1 MSEEDSTYYFEILV
15 SAEVEFTLELRAGW
29 NMVSLPISPDE
40 VLIASSI
47 LDGVEYYQLVTWSGS
62 GYVESSEFEAGRGYW
77 LLVLSDVNVTVSGQP
92 IDSLALSLSPG
103 WSMVGGTYEE
113 VQAADVFPD
122 YYQLVTWTGS
132 GYTAATSF
140 EQGRGYWALVLEET
154 QIHLP
159 EPEPEPT
166 VTISGTVTDA
176 DSGDPVGG
184 ATVTLDG
191 TSVTTESNGSYEITV
206 DKGSYTMTIS
216 REGYEDETFS
226 IPETEEETVTLNL
239 SLSVIPPQSTSVTLN
254 VLTRYG
260 SDITRTA
267 ELLFRETEY
276 WEEYNFV
283 DIRWIPITASLWVD
297 TIETRGDVDLAWGG
311 GPVWFDSLHKEGL
324 TSPLVSDEVS
334 VYVNQIPDMIGG
346 APSKRID
353 DGEVHWIGTAIS
365 SFGFTINT
373 NTLELEG
380 LPQPTKWIDLANET
394 YAVVLP
400 FPIIGTA
407 DPTRSTSNT
416 RMFEII
422 LQTYGWEEGWKLL
435 TLLGGNSIIYE
446 ASELVRDAAIRGDIG
461 AGTTIDFYGYT
472 AQLENPELCEYI
484 FPEDGTIVNADPIA
498 MINTSPNPEAA
509 QAFIAWILSPE
520 GQEPWL
526 DTTVNRLPI
535 NTQVFETEKGQG
547 RPDLEENYYK
557 SIDALKIE
565 FSDDLASSYEFA
577 MMNFFKYTLVTPETK
592 LKDAWYELATA
603 KLDGDITS
611 AEFKTLVDDLTNP
624 LLFEFTDPD
633 TGESVTFTEEYAISI
648 NSKLM
653 SDPEFKQNMVDTWMA
668 AAETR
673 YDIVKTLVAALTP

>member
-1 MSEEDSTYYFEILV
+1 
-15 SAEVEFTLELRAGW
+15 
-29 NMVSLPISPDE
+29 
-40 VLIASSI
+40 
-47 LDGVEYYQLVTWSGS
+47 
-62 GYVESSEFEAGRGYW
+62 
-77 LLVLSDVNVTVSGQP
+77 
-92 IDSLALSLSPG
+92 
-103 WSMVGGTYEE
+103 
-113 VQAADVFPD
+113 
-122 YYQLVTWTGS
+122 
-132 GYTAATSF
+132 
-140 EQGRGYWALVLEET
+140 
-154 QIHLP
+154 
-159 EPEPEPT
+159 
-166 VTISGTVTDA
+166 
-176 DSGDPVGG
+176 
-184 ATVTLDG
+184 
-191 TSVTTESNGSYEITV
+191 
-206 DKGSYTMTIS
+206 
-216 REGYEDETFS
+216 
-226 IPETEEETVTLNL
+226 
-239 SLSVIPPQSTSVTLN
+239 
-254 VLTRYG
+254 VLTRHG

-283 DIRWIPITASLWVD
+283 DIRWVPVTASLWID
-297 TIETRGDVDLAWGG
+297 TIERKEDTSSPIDLAWGG
-311 GPVWFDSLHKEGL
+311 GPVWFDILYREGQ
-324 TSPLVSDEVS
+324 TSPLVSDDVS
-334 VYVNQIPDMIGG
+334 VYINQIPDMMEG
-346 APSKRID
+346 APLKRID
-353 DGEVHWIGTAIS
+353 NGEVHWIGAAIS

-446 ASELVRDAAIRGDIG
+446 GSELVRDAAIRGDIG

-472 AQLENPELCEYI
+472 AQLQNPELCQYI

-526 DTTVNRLPI
+526 DLTVNRLPI
-535 NTQVFETEKGQG
+535 NTKVFETEKGQG
-547 RPDLEENYYK
+547 RPDLEEYYYK

-565 FSDDLASSYEFA
+565 FSDFIATSYEFT
-577 MMNFFKYTLVTPETK
+577 MMNFFKYTLVTPETQ

-611 AEFKTLVDDLTNP
+611 AEFKTLVDELTNP

-633 TGESVTFTEEYAISI
+633 TGETVTFTEDYAISI
-648 NSKLM
+648 NQKLM
-653 SDPEFKQNMVDTWMA
+653 YDPEFKQAIVDIW
-668 AAETR
+668 AETAIAR
-673 YDIVKTLVAALTP
+673 YRSVQDQVLSISP

>member
-1 MSEEDSTYYFEILV
+1 VDQEVILGIAVVVIIAVGGYYLMQKPETPPIEYTLSVDS
-15 SAEVEFTLELRAGW
+15 S
-29 NMVSLPISPDE
+29 PISG
-40 VLIASSI
+40 VTVTV
-47 LDGVEYYQLVTWSGS
+47 DGVEH
-62 GYVESSEFEAGRGYW
+62 ESPFTTE
-77 LLVLSDVNVTVSGQP
+77 
-92 IDSLALSLSPG
+92 
-103 WSMVGGTYEE
+103 
-113 VQAADVFPD
+113 
-122 YYQLVTWTGS
+122 
-132 GYTAATSF
+132 
-140 EQGRGYWALVLEET
+140 LEEGSYT
-154 QIHLP
+154 MVVPDELTVEGIDYWFTGWADGGANPQKTVTLTADTNLEAQYDEIETS
-159 EPEPEPT
+159 EPDPEPT
-166 VTISGTVTDA
+166 TQVTISGVVTDSE
-176 DSGDPVGG
+176 SGDPIVGASVSIDG
-184 ATVTLDG
+184 ETATTG
-191 TSVTTESNGSYEITV
+191 TDGSYEVTV
-206 DKGSYTMTIS
+206 DKGTYTMS
-216 REGYEDETFS
+216 VSYNGYEDETS
-226 IPETEEETVTLNL
+226 SVPETDEETLILDLALNA
-239 SLSVIPPQSTSVTLN
+239 IPSQPTGVTLN
-254 VLTRYG
+254 VLTRHG

-283 DIRWIPITASLWVD
+283 DIKWVPVTASLWID
-297 TIETRGDVDLAWGG
+297 TIDRKGDIDMAWGG
-311 GPVWFDSLHKEGL
+311 GPVWFDILYREGL

-334 VYVNQIPDMIGG
+334 VYLNQIPDMISG

-353 DGEVHWIGTAIS
+353 DGEVHWVGAAIS

-394 YAVVLP
+394 YSVVLP

-446 ASELVRDAAIRGDIG
+446 GSELVRDAAIRGDIG

-526 DTTVNRLPI
+526 DPTVNRLPI
-535 NTQVFETEKGQG
+535 NTQVFETERGQE

-565 FSDDLASSYEFA
+565 FSDDIASSYEFT
-577 MMNFFKYTLVTPETK
+577 MMNFFKYTLVTPETQ
-592 LKDAWYELATA
+592 LKDAWYELGRA
-603 KLDGDITS
+603 KLDGDLTS
-611 AEFKTLVDDLTNP
+611 AEFKTLVDELTNP

-633 TGESVTFTEEYAISI
+633 TGETVTFSEEYAISI
-648 NSKLM
+648 NQKLM
-653 SDPEFKQNMVDTWMA
+653 TDPEFKQAIVDLWT
-668 AAETR
+668 ETAIAR
-673 YDIVKTLVAALTP
+673 YSSVEDQVLSISP

>member
-1 MSEEDSTYYFEILV
+1 MDQKVILGIAVVVIIAVGGYYLMQKPETPPIEYTLSVDS
-15 SAEVEFTLELRAGW
+15 S
-29 NMVSLPISPDE
+29 PISG
-40 VLIASSI
+40 VTVTV
-47 LDGVEYYQLVTWSGS
+47 DGVEH
-62 GYVESSEFEAGRGYW
+62 ESPFTTE
-77 LLVLSDVNVTVSGQP
+77 
-92 IDSLALSLSPG
+92 
-103 WSMVGGTYEE
+103 
-113 VQAADVFPD
+113 
-122 YYQLVTWTGS
+122 
-132 GYTAATSF
+132 
-140 EQGRGYWALVLEET
+140 LEEGSYT
-154 QIHLP
+154 MVVPDELTVEGIDYWFTGWADGGANPQKTVTLTADTNLEAQYDEIETS
-159 EPEPEPT
+159 EPDPEPT
-166 VTISGTVTDA
+166 TQVTISGVVTDSE
-176 DSGDPVGG
+176 SGDPIVGASVSIDG
-184 ATVTLDG
+184 ETATTG
-191 TSVTTESNGSYEITV
+191 TDGSYEVTV
-206 DKGSYTMTIS
+206 DKGTYTMS
-216 REGYEDETFS
+216 VSYNGYEDETS
-226 IPETEEETVTLNL
+226 SVPETDEETLILDLALNA
-239 SLSVIPPQSTSVTLN
+239 IPSQPTGVTLN
-254 VLTRYG
+254 VLTRHG

-283 DIRWIPITASLWVD
+283 DIKWVPVTASLWID
-297 TIETRGDVDLAWGG
+297 TIDRKGDIDMAWGG
-311 GPVWFDSLHKEGL
+311 GPVWFDILYREGL

-334 VYVNQIPDMIGG
+334 VYLNQIPDMISG

-353 DGEVHWIGTAIS
+353 DGEVHWVGAAIS

-394 YAVVLP
+394 YSVVLP

-446 ASELVRDAAIRGDIG
+446 GSELVRDAAIRGDIG

-526 DTTVNRLPI
+526 DPTVNRLPI
-535 NTQVFETEKGQG
+535 NTQVFETERGQE

-565 FSDDLASSYEFA
+565 FSDDIASSYEFT
-577 MMNFFKYTLVTPETK
+577 MMNFFKYTLVTPETQ
-592 LKDAWYELATA
+592 LKDAWYELGRA
-603 KLDGDITS
+603 KLDGDLTS
-611 AEFKTLVDDLTNP
+611 AEFKTLVDELTNP

-633 TGESVTFTEEYAISI
+633 TGETVTFSEEYAISI
-648 NSKLM
+648 NQKLM
-653 SDPEFKQNMVDTWMA
+653 TDPEFKQAIVDLWT
-668 AAETR
+668 ETAIAR
-673 YDIVKTLVAALTP
+673 YSSVEDQVLSISP

>member
-1 MSEEDSTYYFEILV
+1 MDQKVILGIAVVVIIAVGGYFLMQTPETPLSEYTLSVDSSPV
-15 SAEVEFTLELRAGW
+15 SGVTVTVDGVDYESPFTTELEEGGYT
-29 NMVSLPISPDE
+29 VVVPDE
-40 VLIASSI
+40 ITVEDADYTFTGWADGGTDPEKTVDLSADTDLEAYYEEIVVQDTDPEPDPEPASQVI
-47 LDGVEYYQLVTWSGS
+47 
-62 GYVESSEFEAGRGYW
+62 
-77 LLVLSDVNVTVSGQP
+77 VSGE
-92 IDSLALSLSPG
+92 ITDS
-103 WSMVGGTYEE
+103 E
-113 VQAADVFPD
+113 
-122 YYQLVTWTGS
+122 
-132 GYTAATSF
+132 
-140 EQGRGYWALVLEET
+140 
-154 QIHLP
+154 
-159 EPEPEPT
+159 
-166 VTISGTVTDA
+166 
-176 DSGDPVGG
+176 SGDPIVG
-184 ATVTLDG
+184 ATVSIDG
-191 TSVTTESNGSYEITV
+191 ETVTTGAGGGYEVTV
-206 DKGSYTMTIS
+206 DKGAYTVTVS
-216 REGYEDETFS
+216 KDGYEDAMGDILETS
-226 IPETEEETVTLNL
+226 TDEIVLDLTLIE
-239 SLSVIPPQSTSVTLN
+239 SGVTLN
-254 VLTRYG
+254 VLTRHG

-283 DIRWIPITASLWVD
+283 DIRWVPVTASLWID
-297 TIETRGDVDLAWGG
+297 TIERKGTTSSPIDLAWGG
-311 GPVWFDSLHKEGL
+311 GPVWFDILYRAGL

-334 VYVNQIPDMIGG
+334 VYVNQIPDMMEG
-346 APSKRID
+346 APLKRID
-353 DGEVHWIGTAIS
+353 DDEVHWIGAAIS

-373 NTLELEG
+373 NTLEMEG
-380 LPQPTKWIDLANET
+380 LPIPTKWIDLANET

-422 LQTYGWEEGWKLL
+422 LQTYGWEEGWELL

-446 ASELVRDAAIRGDIG
+446 GSELVRDAAIRGDIG

-472 AQLENPELCEYI
+472 AQLENPELCQYI

-526 DTTVNRLPI
+526 DPKVNRLPI
-535 NTQVFETEKGQG
+535 NTQVFETERGQE

-557 SIDALKIE
+557 SINSLKIE

-577 MMNFFKYTLVTPETK
+577 MMNYFKYTLVTPELQ

-611 AEFKTLVDDLTNP
+611 AEFNTLVDDLSNP

-648 NSKLM
+648 NQKLM
-653 SDPEFKQNMVDTWMA
+653 DNPEFKQTIVDIWY
-668 AAETR
+668 ETAVDR
-673 YDIVKTLVAALTP
+673 YNSVKDQVLSIAP